1 MEEAARL
8 EAAAV
13 EVAAEEVVVAEV
25 VAEVVAVAVAGV
37 AARAA
42 AARAASRVVAAAV
55 AAVAI
60 RPQKRRR
67 RRSNPS
73 TRPGWST
80 TRRSGWRCRP
90 RSLHSLTRQPG
101 VTLMASTA
109 ARSGRRSTFSDGR
122 CLTPGGGRMARRGRE
137 QATGWTWRESLADEK
152 RLRTPYRYWTATPS
166 TG

>member
-1 MEEAARL
+1 MGGAALL

-13 EVAAEEVVVAEV
+13 EVGAVEVVVAEV
-25 VAEVVAVAVAGV
+25 VAEVVAVAVAVV
-37 AARAA
+37 AARAE
-42 AARAASRVVAAAV
+42 AARAASRVVAAAA

-73 TRPGWST
+73 TRPGWWT

-101 VTLMASTA
+101 VTLMVSTA

-122 CLTPGGGRMARRGRE
+122 CLTLGGVRMACLGRE
-137 QATGWTWRESLADEK
+137 QATGWTWREPLANEK
-152 RLRTPYRYWTATPS
+152 RLRTPSRYWMATPW
-166 TG
+166 TA